1 MNEALV
7 VVVGYHGVELLDI
20 ACVTS
25 SLDMANRMGA
35 APRYRMVVV
44 TPGGAPVECNS
55 GLSLPGQEALEQ
67 FNQTIDTLVVSGG
80 LGHCDAAADAKI
92 VGHVRRLARQSRRV
106 ASICTGATVLAAT
119 GLLDGKSVTT
129 HWFYAD
135 ELAKSYPKAQVDPN
149 PIFVRDGNVATSGGV
164 TSALD
169 LTLAFIEEDHGAE
182 VARRVAMGLVT
193 YLRRPGSQSQ
203 VSTFVASPP
212 PEHPLV
218 RRVVEY
224 IGAHLDGDLDGPAL
238 SAVAG
243 TSDRHLTRLFVQ
255 EIGETPGKYVR
266 RIRADT
272 AARLLRSTGLRL
284 DEIAGHC
291 GYSSAE
297 TLRQAFTARFGQ
309 SPSAYRTAHRR
320 QDGTAVSAR

>member
-1 MNEALV
+1 MVNDALV

-35 APRYRMVVV
+35 TPRYRMLVA

-67 FNQTIDTLVVSGG
+67 VNESIDTLIVSGG

-135 ELAKSYPKAQVDPN
+135 QLAKSYPKAQVDPN

-212 PEHPLV
+212 PEHPLI
-218 RRVVEY
+218 RRVVEH
-224 IGAHLDGDLDGPAL
+224 IAAHLDAPLTTPTL
-238 SAVAG
+238 SALAG
-243 TSDRHLTRLFVQ
+243 TSERHLTRLFLQ
-255 EIGETPGKYVR
+255 ETGQTPGKYIR
-266 RIRADT
+266 RTRAET
-272 AARLLRSTGLRL
+272 AARLLTSTGLRL
-284 DEIAGHC
+284 EEIATRC
-291 GYSSAE
+291 GYTSPE
-297 TLRQAFTARFGQ
+297 TLRQAFTTHFGQ
-309 SPSAYRTAHRR
+309 SPSTYRTSHRP
-320 QDGTAVSAR
+320 Q